1 VAEARLTLNG
11 KLIGELQDV
20 QPDMPWFEA
29 RFVPTEAFAA
39 VEPLFREE
47 RELTERADFDADA
60 WQSLWERIWA
70 TGATLVLPD
79 GKQVERDFAVHVY
92 DDGTARFRY

>member
-1 VAEARLTLNG
+1 MLINGEPVAELR
-11 KLIGELQDV
+11 DV

-29 RFVPTEAFAA
+29 RFVGAAGFAA

-47 RELTERADFDADA
+47 RELSEAAAFDSEA
-60 WQSLWERIWA
+60 WQSLWEQIWA
-70 TGATLVLPD
+70 KGTALELPD
-79 GKQVERDFAVHVY
+79 GTRVLRDFAVHVY